1 MLKEKSFCS
10 SVKNFME
17 KNNLNPSSYNTS
29 FKPTWCPG
37 CGNFII
43 WHAVKTALAELK
55 IPSHKLMLSYGIG
68 CAGNMADNIKGY
80 AFHSLHGRSLPILV
94 GAKLANHKLTA
105 IAITGDGD
113 AYGEGLNHLIH
124 TARAN
129 NDITS
134 IISNNHSYSLTTGQS
149 SPTSRKGYV
158 TKTTP
163 WGEVKKPINPISLV
177 LSAGASFVARG
188 FAGDLKHLTELIKK
202 GINHKGFAHI
212 DVLQHCVTFNKID
225 TLEYYKKKVYKLEE
239 EENYNAKDKLKA
251 LKKAEER
258 EKLPIGIFYEESR
271 PTYESTFP
279 QLEKE
284 ALVEKKIGGID
295 PFSLS
300 S

>member
-1 MLKEKSFCS
+1 M
-10 SVKNFME
+10 
-17 KNNLNPSSYNTS
+17 
-29 FKPTWCPG
+29 PTWCPG

-43 WHAVKTALAELK
+43 WQAVKMALAELN

-68 CAGNMADNIKGY
+68 CAGNMANNIKGY
-80 AFHSLHGRSLPILV
+80 AFHSLHGRALPILV

-124 TARAN
+124 TARGNA
-129 NDITS
+129 DITY
-134 IISNNHSYSLTTGQS
+134 IINNNCSYSLTTGQS
-149 SPTSRKGYV
+149 SPTSEKGYI
-158 TKTTP
+158 TQTTP

-188 FAGDLKHLTELIKK
+188 FVGDIKHLTELIKK
-202 GINHKGFAHI
+202 GISHKGFSHI
-212 DVLQHCVTFNKID
+212 DIFQNCVTFNKVN
-225 TLEYYKKKVYKLEE
+225 TVEYYKKKIYKLEE
-239 EENYNAKDKLKA
+239 EKDYDAKDKLKA
-251 LKKAEER
+251 LEKAEET
-258 EKLPIGIFYEESR
+258 EKLPIGIFYQENR

-284 ALVEKKIGGID
+284 ALVEKKIGGIN

>member
-1 MLKEKSFCS
+1 
-10 SVKNFME
+10 ME
-17 KNNLNPSSYNTS
+17 KLNPNSFNTS
-29 FKPTWCPG
+29 VMPTWCPG

-43 WHAVKTALAELK
+43 WQAVKMALTELN

-68 CAGNMADNIKGY
+68 CAGNMANNIKGY
-80 AFHSLHGRSLPILV
+80 TFHSLHGRALPILV

-124 TARAN
+124 TARGNA
-129 NDITS
+129 DITY
-134 IISNNHSYSLTTGQS
+134 IINNNRSYSLTTGQS
-149 SPTSRKGYV
+149 SPTSEKGYI
-158 TKTTP
+158 TQTTP

-188 FAGDLKHLTELIKK
+188 FVGDIKHLTELIKK
-202 GINHKGFAHI
+202 GISHKGFSHI
-212 DVLQHCVTFNKID
+212 DIFQNCVTFNKVN
-225 TLEYYKKKVYKLEE
+225 TVEYYKKKIYKLQEKLWQDNLEE
-239 EENYNAKDKLKA
+239 EKDYNAKDKLKA
-251 LKKAEER
+251 LEKAEET
-258 EKLPIGIFYEESR
+258 EKLPIGIFYQENR

-284 ALVEKKIGGID
+284 ALVEKKIGGIN